1 MNKIKIIAASF
12 ALLASFAV
20 HAQGRTG
27 AKAGKDDKKVFSY
40 TWSRTRIDGSRT
52 GVTSPSAEN
61 WEKAL
66 GTVKGK
72 TYYSPSGKTFKG
84 GTVSDV
90 AEIVFAA
97 QPAMAPVK
105 RVVGYSPE
113 AMVRSYPECALS
125 NLFID
130 TVMAATEKASDRK
143 VDIGVA
149 NFGGIRV
156 DMPKGEILEDDIMSM
171 FPFKNT
177 IVYVSLKGKDIR
189 AFLESMAAGRFQV
202 LGGVRVVAEGGRLVS
217 AEIGGEPIDDERV
230 YGLATISFLLNG
242 GDDLFLARNA
252 IEILEFPEAD
262 IYDVIMAYIE
272 GETAAGRP
280 VVYKADGRVQ
290 IR

>member
-12 ALLASFAV
+12 ALLASLAV
-20 HAQGRTG
+20 NAQDRTG
-27 AKAGKDDKKVFSY
+27 AKAGKDEKKAFSY
-40 TWSRTRIDGSRT
+40 TWSRSRIDGSRT

-72 TYYSPSGKTFKG
+72 TYHSPSGKTFKG

-130 TVMAATEKASDRK
+130 TVMAATEKASGRK

>member
-1 MNKIKIIAASF
+1 MNKIRIIAASF
-12 ALLASFAV
+12 ALLASLAV
-20 HAQGRTG
+20 HAQVKTED
-27 AKAGKDDKKVFSY
+27 KAGKDNKKAFSY
-40 TWSRTRIDGSRT
+40 TWSRSRIDGSRT

-66 GTVKGK
+66 GTVNGK
-72 TYYSPSGKTFKG
+72 AYHSPSGKTFKE

-130 TVMAATEKASDRK
+130 TVMAATEKASGRK

-202 LGGVRVVAEGGRLVS
+202 LGGVRVVAENGRLVS
-217 AEIGGEPIDDERV
+217 AEIGGKPIDDEKV